1 MNKARWFL
9 TVVLFLSSLI
19 VTAGFIHVFIGS
31 TEDLPAMG
39 RTQKLMLAERWQG
52 QATTFVFGTSRA
64 HQDFEPEVFDAELQG
79 KYPTQTIN
87 LALLA
92 GSYIEQRAIAKHV
105 LARFKPLRGQA
116 CLAFMELNSG
126 LNFPVIDIAHP
137 QNINL
142 FHPRAVNL
150 YTPEAV
156 RFVAQFSDQTISPI
170 SRAGRLGVA
179 LVSAAG
185 NYMNLGMLA
194 GVIQQYLPYIPEKR
208 SDGSHDTDRGFPVF
222 QNYEQDHA
230 TLEKIF
236 AAAPDQP
243 RISDRQLLPGQVRL
257 MEELRAVNPAV
268 QLVYLVTPHTDDL
281 TTAFTYPDHLT
292 VAGQD
297 IPIFNLARPDLYPDL
312 YERENWRDYGH
323 LNPQGAA
330 LMTRLLA
337 GQVTDWLGAHPAARL
352 CGEE

>member
-1 MNKARWFL
+1 MS
-9 TVVLFLSSLI
+9 VVRSMTSVSLFFISLI
-19 VTAGFIHVFIGS
+19 VVAGLFHQAIGN
-31 TEDLPAMG
+31 TEELPAMG
-39 RTQKLMLAERWQG
+39 RTEKFAIAENLQG
-52 QATTFVFGTSRA
+52 QANTFAFGTSRV
-64 HQDFEPEVFDAELQG
+64 HQAFMPELFDSLVG
-79 KYPTQTIN
+79 N
-87 LALLA
+87 SALSVNMAMPA
-92 GSYIEQRAIAKHV
+92 GSYIEQRMMAKHV

-185 NYMNLGMLA
+185 NYMNLGMFSA
-194 GVIQQYLPYIPEKR
+194 VMQQELPPIAEKQNGNGYNT
-208 SDGSHDTDRGFPVF
+208 SRGFQVF
-222 QNYEQDHA
+222 TNYQQDHA
-230 TLEKIF
+230 ALEKIF
-236 AAAPDQP
+236 MAAPAQP

-281 TTAFTYPDHLT
+281 TTAFIYPDHLT

-312 YERENWRDYGH
+312 YKRENWRDYGH

-337 GQVTDWLGAHPAARL
+337 GQVADWLGAHPAARL